1 MANISRLFMRQLSNE
16 ELNNVF
22 GRIASFVEV
31 CFGDKANELA
41 SEFLNAAKTFNLA
54 VRRSLFSTDGILE
67 DADSA
72 ADKAWYL
79 LYWQF
84 KISLDHPSE
93 YVRAAA
99 QAVFEVFSQ
108 IPNPTQ
114 LPFAEEYAEI
124 KKLLEALEA
133 LPKELLEQAS
143 VDFWVHNLRTCYNNF
158 MTASETI
165 EAVRVMEAAG
175 SIKQCRVNV
184 CDAYLDLA
192 QRIKTLSEISPNKDI
207 DEFIS
212 QINFVIEQSN
222 QNAFNRMNGWDRMDI
237 DNTTSKITSLENA

>member
-1 MANISRLFMRQLSNE
+1 MANISRLFMRQLSND
-16 ELNNVF
+16 ELNCVF
-22 GRIASFVEV
+22 GRIVSFVEV

-41 SEFLNAAKTFNLA
+41 SEFINASKTFNLA

-99 QAVFEVFSQ
+99 QAVFDVFSQ
-108 IPNPTQ
+108 VPNPTQ
-114 LPFAEEYAEI
+114 LPYAEEYAEI
-124 KKLLEALEA
+124 KKLLDKLEA
-133 LPKELLEQAS
+133 LPQDLLEQAC
-143 VDFWVHNLRTCYNNF
+143 VTYWVHYLRTCYNNF
-158 MTASETI
+158 MTASDTI

-175 SIKQCRVNV
+175 SIKQCRVNA

-192 QRIKTLSEISPNKDI
+192 QRIKALSEIQPDKDI
-207 DEFIS
+207 EEFIS
-212 QINFVIEQSN
+212 QINFIIEQSN
-222 QNAFNRMNGWDRMDI
+222 QNALTRMNDWERMDI
-237 DNTTSKITSLENA
+237 DSTTSTITSME